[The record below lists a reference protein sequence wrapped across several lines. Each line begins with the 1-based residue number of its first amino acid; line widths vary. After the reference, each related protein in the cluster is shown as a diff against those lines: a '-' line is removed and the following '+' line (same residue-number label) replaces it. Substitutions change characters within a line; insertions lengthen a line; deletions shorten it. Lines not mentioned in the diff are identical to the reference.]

1 MISKQFRKTRGL
13 ILGTAALGG
22 ALLLIDC
29 GGKLPTPGG
38 AGNNN
43 SSPGGGL
50 PGLAQ
55 VPGASCPADIGNASA
70 IMNAKFGLDAALE
83 GKVKAALSAGANLQ
97 AIAADLETQVATAC
111 GNLAKDLGATDIEPK
126 DKGPGKR
133 AEAACNA
140 AAKALGELKAK
151 AKGTLKVEAKAPKCS
166 ASVKA
171 MADCAGKCD

>member
-13 ILGTAALGG
+13 IVGTAALGG

-29 GGKLPTPGG
+29 GGKLPSPAG
-38 AGNNN
+38 AGNNGAG
-43 SSPGGGL
+43 PGGGL

-55 VPGASCPADIGNASA
+55 IPGSCPADIGNASA

-111 GNLAKDLGATDIEPK
+111 GNFGQRSRRD
-126 DKGPGKR
+126 R
-133 AEAACNA
+133 Y
-140 AAKALGELKAK
+140 
-151 AKGTLKVEAKAPKCS
+151 
-166 ASVKA
+166 
-171 MADCAGKCD
+171 